1 MYNIEQLSLI
11 TGLTTRTLRNYLKS
25 GLLLG
30 SKNTGIW
37 QFTEEQVS
45 EFICHPSVRPSIR
58 AKQQAVVYDFL
69 AGQDRTDSE
78 MCVLLDR
85 KLEEDEAKKA
95 ADFFCSR
102 AEGLSHFR
110 FSYSYE
116 AGRGHYILKGTE
128 DEIAGIMAEFR
139 QQE

>member
-1 MYNIEQLSLI
+1 MYNIEQLSLM

-25 GLLLG
+25 GLLRG
-30 SKNTGIW
+30 SKDTGIW

-58 AKQQAVVYDFL
+58 AKQQALIYDFL

-78 MCVLLDR
+78 ACVLLDR
-85 KLEEDEAKKA
+85 KLEEGKA
-95 ADFFCSR
+95 REIADFFCRR

-110 FSYSYE
+110 FTYSYE
-116 AGRGHYILKGTE
+116 GGRGHYILKGAE
-128 DEIAGIMAEFR
+128 ADISRIMAEFR
-139 QQE
+139 QQK